1 MIRFFINIYR
11 LVVAVGYGLKED
23 SDFRGLMV
31 LLLSLLVGA
40 GVFYSSVEGWGLI
53 DTFYFCVMTMSTIG

>member
-40 GVFYSSVEGWGLI
+40 GVFYSSVEGWGFI